1 MPSVRLKH
9 GCTDPFSPPSQARV
23 IAHFAA
29 RLPAAQNANWG
40 DFPGKRA
47 CGQTGVLLPD
57 CARLGSAPLWQ
68 NQAHRRRTG
77 RSRWQPRIW
86 AVRAR
91 AKACAIIFLLFLSP
105 RVVPGRHVTNLSQ
118 MKRQK
123 KRLRGDNS
131 IFGIIQTKHALHANG
146 QIYLWHRPN
155 ETCASRERTNR
166 LDARAKSRY
175 DFLNR
180 ADVWS
185 RATCFEMNP

>member
-1 MPSVRLKH
+1 MRLKH

-105 RVVPGRHVTNLSQ
+105 RVVPGGYVRFLPQ
-118 MKRQK
+118 MKQQN
-123 KRLRGDNS
+123 KRLRAGTIPFLASSKRNMRFTQTDKS
-131 IFGIIQTKHALHANG
+131 IFGIVQTKHTLHANG
-146 QIYLWHRPN
+146 QLGLTRGQKAATIFSTGQ
-155 ETCASRERTNR
+155 TCGHALPVS
-166 LDARAKSRY
+166 K
-175 DFLNR
+175 
-180 ADVWS
+180 
-185 RATCFEMNP
+185 

>member
-23 IAHFAA
+23 IALFAA

-47 CGQTGVLLPD
+47 CGQTGVLRPN

-91 AKACAIIFLLFLSP
+91 AKACGIIFLLFLSP
-105 RVVPGRHVTNLSQ
+105 RVVPGRYVRFLPQ
-118 MKRQK
+118 MKRQN

-146 QIYLWHRPN
+146 QLGLTRGQKAATIFSTGQ
-155 ETCASRERTNR
+155 TCGHALPVS
-166 LDARAKSRY
+166 K
-175 DFLNR
+175 
-180 ADVWS
+180 
-185 RATCFEMNP
+185 

>member
-9 GCTDPFSPPSQARV
+9 GCTDPFSPPSQARA

-105 RVVPGRHVTNLSQ
+105 RVVPGGHVCFLPQ

-123 KRLRGDNS
+123 KRLRSGT
-131 IFGIIQTKHALHANG
+131 IPFLALS
-146 QIYLWHRPN
+146 N
-155 ETCASRERTNR
+155 ETCASRERTIR

>member
-9 GCTDPFSPPSQARV
+9 GCTDPFSPPSQARA

-57 CARLGSAPLWQ
+57 CAHLGSAPLWQ

-118 MKRQK
+118 MKRQN

-131 IFGIIQTKHALHANG
+131 IFGIIKRNMRFTRTDKSIFGIVQTKHTLHANG
-146 QIYLWHRPN
+146 QLGLTRGQKAATIFSTGQ
-155 ETCASRERTNR
+155 TCGHALPVS
-166 LDARAKSRY
+166 K
-175 DFLNR
+175 
-180 ADVWS
+180 
-185 RATCFEMNP
+185 